1 LAHRKFVSLATDET
15 VLEPAPCRLLAMK
28 AKDIVTAVA
37 DLALLMATKRQ
48 LR

>member
-1 LAHRKFVSLATDET
+1 VAR
-15 VLEPAPCRLLAMK
+15 K

-37 DLALLMATKRQ
+37 DLALLMATKRR